1 MQIEYMTEKKFSKE
15 QIQELFLSVNWVSGQ
30 YPERLYKALMH
41 SQTVLTAWD
50 GEQLAGL
57 VRVLD
62 DSEMIAYMHYVLV
75 HPKYRGLGIAK
86 NMIEQIKEMYKNYL
100 YLEIMPED
108 SNNIEFYEKLG
119 FSKMPDGTAMN
130 IENYKDKR

>member
-1 MQIEYMTEKKFSKE
+1 MHIEYTTEKKFTKE
-15 QIQELFLSVNWVSGQ
+15 QIEELFLSVNWVSGQ

-62 DSEMIAYMHYVLV
+62 DTEMVAYIHYVLV
-75 HPKYRGLGIAK
+75 NPKYQGQGIAK
-86 NMIEQIKEMYKNYL
+86 SMIKQIKEIYKNYL

-108 SNNIEFYEKLG
+108 SKNIVFYEKLG
-119 FSKMPDGTAMN
+119 FIKMLDGTAMN
-130 IENYKDKR
+130 IENYNDKR